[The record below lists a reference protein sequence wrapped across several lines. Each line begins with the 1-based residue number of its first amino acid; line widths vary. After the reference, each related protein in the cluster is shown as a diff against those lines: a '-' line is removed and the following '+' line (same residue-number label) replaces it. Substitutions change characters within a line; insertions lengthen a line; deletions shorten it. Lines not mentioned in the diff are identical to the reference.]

1 MRADD
6 NNIKIDETGKE
17 SKCRIGRIAHKFYPF
32 WMVDEA
38 GTNIETTGEMKDENW
53 AKNCVLCAQLD
64 KTVISSAR
72 RTLTHSSIYKQ
83 P

>member
-32 WMVDEA
+32 
-38 GTNIETTGEMKDENW
+38 
-53 AKNCVLCAQLD
+53 
-64 KTVISSAR
+64 
-72 RTLTHSSIYKQ
+72 
-83 P
+83 